1 MADVRGRARAALQL
15 DAGAIGDS
23 QVLSKGL
30 ESALLVETLMRTRWA
45 FRSPVCSICEPE
57 GRGLKKNM

>member
-1 MADVRGRARAALQL
+1 MRGRATAALQL

-45 FRSPVCSICEPE
+45 LEVLSAASVNPKE
-57 GRGLKKNM
+57 GD